1 VEKLYVHE
9 IGPDGQVSTV
19 GLFYSRAE
27 AENVVAQ
34 LRTIPGKS
42 SCRYEITET
51 IFTTADSELKWP
63 KKSSR
68 REESARG

>member
-27 AENVVAQ
+27 AENVVTQ
-34 LRTIPGKS
+34 LRNIPAKS
-42 SCRYEITET
+42 SCRYEISET
-51 IFTTADSELKWP
+51 IFASTEPREKPRPKLKGR
-63 KKSSR
+63 KLASST
-68 REESARG
+68 